1 MTLIDFDAMKR
12 VRNKL
17 VFSDQNHLNIG
28 IRRAATL
35 STLSQAIYSPRSMIP
50 PGYAPD
56 KHQLKPLDFLQ
67 RAWLGEYLHTIEEN
81 GTTIP
86 SFPRRGVLIAD
97 EGGMGKTLSS
107 ALIALDAMKKGNKAV
122 VIVCPKLLKP
132 QWLELLAKTP
142 YPVSELK
149 GTRLSRGDLA
159 HGFHIMSKHS
169 LSSADLDQDM
179 YNQLDGCISMLIL
192 DEAHEGF
199 IRDADQEEHQYND
212 RLGTSLRS
220 LSGVSEQCVLA
231 TATPIRNGA
240 DDLSRL
246 LTLIEPE
253 WEAQL
258 LQFNDA
264 VNFNDAGWINALGE
278 EWLPRTEAFVDEQG
292 ATQENLD
299 WIIQSL
305 DRFVPLPEP
314 QREELRLKLAAQ
326 SEVLFASERM
336 RFELAQD
343 LHPLGRF
350 LCATLRD
357 DLGQQKCEELY
368 RGMTVQS
375 ECFPPNN
382 DYARLKELLETV
394 ESPSPWKPLLRSCP
408 LNILKSDRYEAA
420 RHFANHPQTAEISQL
435 AEQAWMN
442 DARLAALRQRI
453 EDLKQ
458 ADFPSKGL
466 VIFTRY
472 RGTIE
477 ALSKALR
484 VIDGTKTYTFIPPN
498 RDFQGKGDDQR
509 PRNLRVARRDAIG
522 HNQIPILLCG
532 DSGAVGLNME
542 WASDIIHW
550 DLISSVAILSQKT
563 WRLDRRMAPGHGFVN
578 FFSVTNY
585 FHDVE
590 DLENNLGSM
599 NENNRR
605 FRLLLGDR
613 RYFGNNGPDFIPLP
627 GAVIERA
634 WTDNERFF
642 SFSSPLCSS
651 LWDFIIGIVDDAVSV
666 YAESIG
672 LDALFHLVGIDF
684 TGDWA
689 AEGVFSGF
697 EPPLPEDGPQI
708 ERSEIHFLCTLTQ
721 NPNELQALKSLAG
734 GYRNPIEL
742 IPQSGRAMMRSSS
755 VQLLPAPDGDLS
767 QYFFN
772 RLKNLH
778 QEFTHY
784 PFLIA
789 QDYARQNFESP
800 HVIPVKGG
808 LRYAANCAVLDLK
821 STRYFSTLKRILGAQ
836 LPSGLMVR
844 RGDGPWQHI
853 LEGELDLHREI
864 FSLIAKTAKQ
874 DKKIIGGFEISRE
887 QFLGDTLAMG
897 QLEPPVTACDLDLTT
912 NGDLLRKGGIELLDY
927 FFEIKDET
935 PELLEQDSV
944 DLLPLIIIGDFS
956 DDHSQAD
963 QANEGQ
969 SSQKDEYLTHWDEG
983 NEYGW
988 C

>member
-12 VRNKL
+12 VRNNLIFKDIN
-17 VFSDQNHLNIG
+17 SREIG
-28 IRRAATL
+28 IRRASTL
-35 STLSQAIYSPRSMIP
+35 STLSQAIYSPRSIIP

-67 RAWLGEYLHTIEEN
+67 RAWLGEYLHTIDQN

-86 SFPRRGVLIAD
+86 NFPRRGVLIAD

-107 ALIALDAMKKGNKAV
+107 ALIALDALKKGNKAV
-122 VIVCPKLLKP
+122 VIVCPKLLMP
-132 QWLELLAKTP
+132 QWRKLLDRTR
-142 YPVSELK
+142 YPVSYLK
-149 GTRLSRGDLA
+149 GEKLARGNLA
-159 HGFHIMSKHS
+159 PGFHIMSKHS
-169 LSSADLDQDM
+169 LAFADLEHEVYDR
-179 YNQLDGCISMLIL
+179 LDRCISMLIL

-220 LSGVSEQCVLA
+220 LSRVSDQCVLA
-231 TATPIRNGA
+231 TATPIRNGVE
-240 DDLSRL
+240 DLSSL
-246 LTLIEPE
+246 LTLIDPE
-253 WEAQL
+253 WKDQL
-258 LQFNDA
+258 LQFNDE
-264 VNFNDAGWINALGE
+264 VRFDDAGWMNALGE

-305 DRFVPLPEP
+305 DRFVPLPGP

-326 SEVLFASERM
+326 SEELFASIKM

-357 DLGQQKCEELY
+357 DLGQHACDEMY

-375 ECFPPNN
+375 ELHPPNN
-382 DYARLKELLETV
+382 DYIRLKTMLETA
-394 ESPSPWKPLLRSCP
+394 ESPSQWEPLLRSCP
-408 LNILKSDRYEAA
+408 LNLLKSKRYKAA
-420 RHFANHPQTAEISQL
+420 RHLANHPQFADVKQL
-435 AEQAWMN
+435 AEQAWTN
-442 DARLAALRQRI
+442 DARLAALRQKI
-453 EDLKQ
+453 AGLKQ
-458 ADFPSKGL
+458 SDIPSKGL

-484 VIDGTKTYTFIPPN
+484 DIEGTKTYTFIPPT
-498 RDFQGKGDDQR
+498 RDSQGKGEDQR
-509 PRNLRVARRDAIG
+509 PRNLKVARKASIE

-578 FFSVTNY
+578 HFSVTNY

-590 DLENNLGSM
+590 DLEGMINRM

-613 RYFGNNGPDFIPLP
+613 RYFGNNGPDFIPHP
-627 GAVIERA
+627 DTIVERA

-642 SFSSPLCSS
+642 SFSSLLCSS
-651 LWDFIIGIVDDAVSV
+651 LWDFIIGVVDDAVSV

-672 LDALFHLVGIDF
+672 LDALYHLVDIDF
-684 TGDWA
+684 TGEWA

-721 NPNELQALKSLAG
+721 HPNEIQGLKSLAG
-734 GYRNPIEL
+734 GYCNPIEL
-742 IPQSGRAMMRSSS
+742 IPQSGRAMMGSSS
-755 VQLLPAPDGDLS
+755 VKLLPAPDGDLS
-767 QYFFN
+767 LYFFN
-772 RLKNLH
+772 RLKILH
-778 QEFTHY
+778 QEITHY

-789 QDYARQNFESP
+789 QDYAHQNFEFPQVMPGNGS
-800 HVIPVKGG
+800 
-808 LRYAANCAVLDLK
+808 LRYAANSAVLNLK
-821 STRYFSTLKRILGAQ
+821 TTRYFSTLKRILGAH
-836 LPSGLMVR
+836 LPSGLMLR
-844 RGDGPWQHI
+844 RGNGPWQHI
-853 LEGELDLHREI
+853 LEAELDLHREV
-864 FSLIAKTAKQ
+864 FSLIARTAKQ
-874 DKKIIGGFEISRE
+874 DMRIIGGFDTSRKQLIE
-887 QFLGDTLAMG
+887 DTSAMEE
-897 QLEPPVTACDLDLTT
+897 LEPPVTACNLDPTT
-912 NGDLLRKGGIELLDY
+912 NMDLRRKGGTELIDY
-927 FFEIKDET
+927 FFEIQDKT
-935 PELLEQDSV
+935 PKQLEQDSV
-944 DLLPLIIIGDFS
+944 DLLPLIFIGNFT
-956 DDHSQAD
+956 DDHSEAD
-963 QANEGQ
+963 QALDGQ
-969 SSQKDEYLTHWDEG
+969 FSQKDEYLTHWDEG
-983 NEYGW
+983 YEYGW

>member
-1 MTLIDFDAMKR
+1 MKR
-12 VRNKL
+12 VKNNLNFRNIPHR
-17 VFSDQNHLNIG
+17 DIG

-35 STLSQAIYSPRSMIP
+35 STLSQSLYSLRSMIP
-50 PGYAPD
+50 PGYQPD

-67 RAWLGEYLHTIEEN
+67 RAWLGEYLQTNEA
-81 GTTIP
+81 GDTP
-86 SFPRRGVLIAD
+86 SPRFPRRGVLIAD

-107 ALIALDAMKKGNKAV
+107 ALVALDALKKGNKAV
-122 VIVCPKLLKP
+122 VIVCPKLLMP
-132 QWLELLAKTP
+132 QWHKLLSPTR
-142 YPVSELK
+142 YPVS
-149 GTRLSRGDLA
+149 RLNGERLARGDLA
-159 HGFHIMSKHS
+159 PGVHIMSKHS
-169 LSSADLDQDM
+169 LAFADLDDDV
-179 YNQLDGCISMLIL
+179 YDRLDRCISMLIL

-220 LSGVSEQCVLA
+220 LSRVSDQCVLA

-240 DDLSRL
+240 EDLSRL
-246 LTLIEPE
+246 LTLIDPE

-264 VNFNDAGWINALGE
+264 VRFDDAGWMNALGE

-314 QREELRLKLAAQ
+314 QREELRLRLAAQ
-326 SEVLFASERM
+326 SEELFASTRM

-357 DLGQQKCEELY
+357 DLGQHTCDELY

-375 ECFPPNN
+375 ERYPPNN
-382 DYARLKELLETV
+382 DYVRLKTLLETA
-394 ESPSPWKPLLRSCP
+394 ESPSQWKPLLRSCP
-408 LNILKSDRYEAA
+408 LNLLKSKRYKTA
-420 RHFANHPQTAEISQL
+420 RHLENHPQTADIRQL
-435 AEQAWMN
+435 AERAWTN
-442 DARLAALRQRI
+442 DARLAALRQKI
-453 EDLKQ
+453 EGLKQ
-458 ADFPSKGL
+458 ADIPSKGL

-484 VIDGTKTYTFIPPN
+484 DIDGTKTYTFIPPN
-498 RDFQGKGDDQR
+498 SDFQGKGEDQR
-509 PRNLRVARRDAIG
+509 PRNLRVARRASLE

-590 DLENNLGSM
+590 DLEKKLDSM
-599 NENNRR
+599 NDNNRQ

-651 LWDFIIGIVDDAVSV
+651 LWDFIIGVIDDAVSV

-672 LDALFHLVGIDF
+672 LDALFHPVGVDF
-684 TGDWA
+684 TGAWA
-689 AEGVFSGF
+689 ADGVFSGF

-708 ERSEIHFLCTLTQ
+708 DRSEIHLLCTLTP

-755 VQLLPAPDGDLS
+755 VKLLPAPDGDLS
-767 QYFFN
+767 RYFFN

-789 QDYARQNFESP
+789 QDYAHQNFESP
-800 HVIPVKGG
+800 QVMPGNG
-808 LRYAANCAVLDLK
+808 SLRYAANCAVLDLK
-821 STRYFSTLKRILGAQ
+821 ATRYFSTLKRIVGDH
-836 LPSGLMVR
+836 LPSGLMVC
-844 RGDGPWQHI
+844 RGEGPWQHI
-853 LEGELDLHREI
+853 LEAELDLHREV
-864 FSLIAKTAKQ
+864 FSLMARTAKQ
-874 DKKIIGGFEISRE
+874 DLRIIGGFDTSRE
-887 QFLGDTLAMG
+887 QLIGDTLAME
-897 QLEPPVTACDLDLTT
+897 QLEPPITACDLDPTK
-912 NGDLLRKGGIELLDY
+912 NEDLLRKGGIELMDH
-927 FFEIKDET
+927 FFKIKDET

-956 DDHSQAD
+956 DDQPEAD
-963 QANEGQ
+963 QATEGQ
-969 SSQKDEYLTHWDEG
+969 SSQNDENFTHWDEF

>member
-12 VRNKL
+12 VKNKL
-17 VFSDQNHLNIG
+17 IFSNKNHLDIG

-81 GTTIP
+81 GTINP
-86 SFPRRGVLIAD
+86 RFPRRGVLIAD

-107 ALIALDAMKKGNKAV
+107 ALIALDALKKGNKAV
-122 VIVCPKLLKP
+122 VIVCPKLLMP
-132 QWLELLAKTP
+132 QWRKLLSPTR
-142 YPVSELK
+142 YPVSYLK
-149 GTRLSRGDLA
+149 GERLARGDLA
-159 HGFHIMSKHS
+159 PGFHIMSKHS
-169 LSSADLDQDM
+169 LAFADLENEVYDR
-179 YNQLDGCISMLIL
+179 LDGCISMLIL

-199 IRDADQEEHQYND
+199 IRDAEQDEHQYND
-212 RLGTSLRS
+212 RLGPSLRS
-220 LSGVSEQCVLA
+220 LSRVSDQCVLA

-240 DDLSRL
+240 EDLSSL
-246 LTLIEPE
+246 LTLIDPE
-253 WEAQL
+253 WKDQL
-258 LQFNDA
+258 LRFNDE
-264 VNFNDAGWINALGE
+264 VRFDDAGWINALGE

-292 ATQENLD
+292 ANQENLD
-299 WIIQSL
+299 WIINSL

-314 QREELRLKLAAQ
+314 QREELRLKLVAQ
-326 SEVLFASERM
+326 SEELFASIKT

-357 DLGQQKCEELY
+357 DLGQLACDELY

-375 ECFPPNN
+375 ELYPPNN
-382 DYARLKELLETV
+382 DYIRLKTMLETA
-394 ESPSPWKPLLRSCP
+394 ESPSQWEPLLRSCP
-408 LNILKSDRYEAA
+408 LNLLNSKRYKVA
-420 RHFANHPQTAEISQL
+420 RHLENHPQSTDIKQL
-435 AEQAWMN
+435 AEKAWTN

-453 EDLKQ
+453 EELKQ
-458 ADFPSKGL
+458 ANLPSKGL

-484 VIDGTKTYTFIPPN
+484 DIGGTKTYTFIPPTS
-498 RDFQGKGDDQR
+498 DQQGKGEDQR
-509 PRNLRVARRDAIG
+509 PRNLRVARKASIE

-578 FFSVTNY
+578 HFSVTNY

-590 DLENNLGSM
+590 DLERKLNCM
-599 NENNRR
+599 NEDNRR

-627 GAVIERA
+627 NTIVERA
-634 WTDNERFF
+634 WTENERFF
-642 SFSSPLCSS
+642 SFSSLLCSS
-651 LWDFIIGIVDDAVSV
+651 LWDFIIGVVDDAVSV

-684 TGDWA
+684 TGEWA

-708 ERSEIHFLCTLTQ
+708 ERSDIHFLCTLTQ
-721 NPNELQALKSLAG
+721 HPNELQALKSLAG
-734 GYRNPIEL
+734 GYCNPIEL
-742 IPQSGRAMMRSSS
+742 IPQSGRAMMLSSS
-755 VQLLPAPDGDLS
+755 VKLLPAPDGELS
-767 QYFFN
+767 EFVFH
-772 RLKNLH
+772 RLKILQ

-789 QDYARQNFESP
+789 QDYAHQNFESP
-800 HVIPVKGG
+800 QVMPGNG
-808 LRYAANCAVLDLK
+808 SLRYAANSAVLDMK
-821 STRYFSTLKRILGAQ
+821 ATRYFSSLKRVLGAQ
-836 LPSGLMVR
+836 LPSGLMLR

-853 LEGELDLHREI
+853 LEVELDLHREV
-864 FSLIAKTAKQ
+864 FSLIARTAKRNI
-874 DKKIIGGFEISRE
+874 KFIGGFDVSRE
-887 QFLGDTLAMG
+887 QLIEDTSAME
-897 QLEPPVTACDLDLTT
+897 QLEPPVTACGLDPTT
-912 NGDLLRKGGIELLDY
+912 NKDLRRKGGVELIDH
-927 FFEIKDET
+927 FFYIKDET

-956 DDHSQAD
+956 DDHSEAD
-963 QANEGQ
+963 QATEGQ
-969 SSQKDEYLTHWDEG
+969 SPQNDESLTHWDEG